1 MIQELEEKSISYEQ
15 NINTYQ
21 GEVESF
27 RMFRARNK
35 CLDPILFWSG
45 YAVAI
50 LIGKV
55 LFFVNLYFVFQS
67 KISKFKTVKLD

>member
-1 MIQELEEKSISYEQ
+1 MIRELEEKSISYEQ
-15 NINTYQ
+15 NLNTYQ
-21 GEVESF
+21 GQVEDF

-50 LIGKV
+50 LIGK
-55 LFFVNLYFVFQS
+55 FFSY
-67 KISKFKTVKLD
+67 TVGHTI